1 MRKTMREKCNQKI
14 LYPVISI
21 LIPCIL
27 GIIGMVSQ
35 NVSLTIWIQNP
46 FIIFLLTF
54 VCMFALKYDL
64 KFHYEMIVF
73 ISAFSLGFTFL
84 GPNIDGVHR
93 WLRLPFFTL
102 NISTIIIPITIAAF
116 YRLTEAKKYAIFYI
130 MQHKTKEVPYLSTSL
145 LRITGH

>member
-1 MRKTMREKCNQKI
+1 MREKCKQKI

-54 VCMFALKYDL
+54 VCMFALKHDL
-64 KFHYEMIVF
+64 
-73 ISAFSLGFTFL
+73 
-84 GPNIDGVHR
+84 
-93 WLRLPFFTL
+93 
-102 NISTIIIPITIAAF
+102 
-116 YRLTEAKKYAIFYI
+116 
-130 MQHKTKEVPYLSTSL
+130 
-145 LRITGH
+145 